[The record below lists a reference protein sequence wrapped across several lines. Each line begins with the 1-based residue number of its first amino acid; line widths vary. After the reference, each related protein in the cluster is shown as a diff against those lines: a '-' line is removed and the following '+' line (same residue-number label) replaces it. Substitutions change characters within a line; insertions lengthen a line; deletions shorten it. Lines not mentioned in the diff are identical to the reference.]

1 MKPEQL
7 YAELNDLANTLGV
20 QVSEQNFRTAGIRVK
35 SGYCIVKG
43 KAHCIIDKHLK
54 LSRKVEALAE
64 CLSRLDHESV
74 YVVPAVRDFLSGFEP
89 KTSHEEDSEPAS
101 ESTAHNDS

>member
-35 SGYCIVKG
+35 SGYCIVIG
-43 KAHCIIDKHLK
+43 MGISC
-54 LSRKVEALAE
+54 
-64 CLSRLDHESV
+64 
-74 YVVPAVRDFLSGFEP
+74 
-89 KTSHEEDSEPAS
+89 
-101 ESTAHNDS
+101 